1 MKSQR
6 ISALQTSMD
15 SRGIDIMVLIPGPN
29 LYYFSG
35 IKMHTSE
42 RPTMFFV
49 SRQAADGSVFLPNL
63 EVPNAS
69 SILGSDY
76 ALYAW
81 TDEEGPEDKFK
92 SLCIDLQLEGKKV
105 AVEFLRMRVMELELL
120 KRYAPDTVYVDGE
133 SLIAE
138 LRMCKDSEEIACMRK
153 AAEITEKALQAT
165 VEMIRPGVT
174 EYEVASQLKIQGFI
188 NGSGELPKEPIVSS
202 GPRTAS
208 PHTKTSRR
216 AIEAGDLVMIDT
228 GASYEGYACDLTRT
242 FAVGN
247 IDDELKKIYEI
258 VKDANQAVIR
268 YWKSGVRAEELDQVA
283 RDVIEAAG
291 YGQFF
296 IHRLGHG
303 LGLEGHEPPYMVRG
317 NKLIMQSGMT
327 FTDEPG
333 IYLPGKGG
341 VRIEDDVVVTDS
353 GLEYLTSYPRELS
366 IL

>member
-6 ISALQTSMD
+6 ISALKAFMSSQ
-15 SRGIDIMVLIPGPN
+15 GIDFMVLIPGPN
-29 LYYFSG
+29 LYYFSRLR
-35 IKMHTSE
+35 MHASE
-42 RPTMFFV
+42 RPTMLFV
-49 SRQAADGSVFLPNL
+49 SQQAEGRIFLPNL

-69 SILGSDY
+69 PIMGEEHAIY
-76 ALYAW
+76 PW
-81 TDEEGPEDKFK
+81 TDEEGPEDKFE
-92 SLCIDLQLEGKKV
+92 SLSKDLQLDGKKV
-105 AVEFLRMRVMELELL
+105 GVEYTRMRVLEFDLL
-120 KRYAPDTVYVDGE
+120 RRYAPNAVFTNGE
-133 SLIAE
+133 SLISE
-138 LRMCKDSEEIACMRK
+138 IRMCKDDEEIACMRK
-153 AAEITEKALQAT
+153 AAEITEKALKAT
-165 VEMIRPGVT
+165 VEMIQPGIT
-174 EYEVASQLKIQGFI
+174 EYEVASQLKIQGFLH
-188 NGSGELPKEPIVSS
+188 GSGQLPKEPIVSS

-216 AIEAGDLVMIDT
+216 VIDVGDLVMIDT

-242 FAVGN
+242 FAVGR

-258 VKDANQAVIR
+258 VRDANKAVID
-268 YWKSGVRAEELDQVA
+268 YSKPQVSAEELDQVA

-317 NKLIMQSGMT
+317 NKLVLRSGMT

-333 IYLPGKGG
+333 IYLPNKGG
-341 VRIEDDVVVTDS
+341 VRIEDDVVVTES
-353 GLEYLTSYPRELS
+353 GLEYLTSYPRELT

>member
-6 ISALQTSMD
+6 ISALQASMA
-15 SRGIDIMVLIPGPN
+15 SQGIDIMVLIPGPN

-35 IKMHTSE
+35 LKMHTSE
-42 RPTMFFV
+42 RPTMLFV
-49 SRQAADGSVFLPNL
+49 SRQADGGAFLPNL

-69 SILGSDY
+69 SILGTDY
-76 ALYAW
+76 ALYPW
-81 TDEEGPEDKFK
+81 TDEQGPEEKFK
-92 SLCIDLQLEGKKV
+92 SLCTELQMDGKKV
-105 AVEFLRMRVMELELL
+105 GVEFLRMRVMEFDLL
-120 KRYAPDTVYVDGE
+120 KRYAPGAVLTNGE

-138 LRMCKDSEEIACMRK
+138 LRMCKDDEEIAHMRK
-153 AAEITEKALQAT
+153 AADITEKALKAT
-165 VEMIRPGVT
+165 VEMIRPGIT
-174 EYEVASQLKIQGFI
+174 EYEVAGRLKIQGFLH
-188 NGSGELPKEPIVSS
+188 GSGELPKEPIVSS

-242 FAVGN
+242 FAVGK

-258 VKDANQAVIR
+258 VQDANQAVIS

-317 NKLIMQSGMT
+317 NKLVMQSGMT

-353 GLEYLTSYPRELS
+353 GLEYLTSYPRELC